1 MNRCQSQL
9 RADCVGRD
17 PRESGPQPI
26 GKVLAD
32 LLAAYQVRYPEI
44 RITVVETSDTAVNA
58 A

>member
-9 RADCVGRD
+9 QQGSAGRD
-17 PRESGPQPI
+17 PRELGPQPI

-32 LLAAYQVRYPEI
+32 LLAAYQVRYPEV
-44 RITVVETSDTAVNA
+44 RITVVETPGTVNA